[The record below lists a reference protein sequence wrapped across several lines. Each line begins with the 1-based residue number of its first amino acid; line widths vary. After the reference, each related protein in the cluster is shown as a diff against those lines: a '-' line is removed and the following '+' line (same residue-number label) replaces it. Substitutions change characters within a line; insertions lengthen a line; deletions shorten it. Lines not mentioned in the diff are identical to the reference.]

1 VDGANWQ
8 QRGPT
13 VGGTFTPVR
22 DQLGYPPFGTPYD
35 PVKIAKKSL

>member
-1 VDGANWQ
+1 
-8 QRGPT
+8 

-35 PVKIAKKSL
+35 PVQIAKKSL